1 MTTSVAILLAIMGA
15 AILSLAVVVFAL
27 ARQIGVLHQRIGPA
41 GALALSKRVQVG
53 EKSPEFQL
61 DTLDGEPIVIGAPSP
76 DGRSTL
82 ITFLTPN
89 CPVCARLL
97 PALKSIARAESSW
110 LRLVFASDGNP
121 EQHREFRRKN
131 RLEDTTYV
139 LSPELGMTYEIGK
152 LPYGVLLDENGVVA
166 AQGLTNSREHVESL
180 FEAKRLGVGSIQ
192 EFLEHREEGRVLIA
206 GDSQQPS

>member
-15 AILSLAVVVFAL
+15 AILCLAVVVFAL

-53 EKSPEFQL
+53 QKSPEFQL
-61 DTLDGEPIVIGAPSP
+61 DTLDGEAIVIGAPSP

-110 LRLVFASDGNP
+110 LRLVFASDGDP
-121 EQHREFRRKN
+121 DRHAEFRRKN
-131 RLEDTTYV
+131 RLEGAAYL

-192 EFLEHREEGRVLIA
+192 EFLERQEEGRALVP
-206 GDSQQPS
+206 GSSQQPS

>member
-27 ARQIGVLHQRIGPA
+27 ARQVGVLHQRIGPV

-61 DTLDGEPIVIGAPSP
+61 ETLDGEAIVIGAPHP

-97 PALKSIARAESSW
+97 PALRSIARAESSW

-131 RLEDTTYV
+131 RLEDTAYV

>member
-1 MTTSVAILLAIMGA
+1 MTTSVAVLLAIQGF
-15 AILSLAVVVFAL
+15 AILCLAVVLFAL
-27 ARQIGVLHQRIGPA
+27 ARQIGVLHQRIGPV

-61 DTLDGEPIVIGAPSP
+61 DTLDGDQVVIGASAP

-89 CPVCARLL
+89 CPVCAKLL
-97 PALKSIARAESSW
+97 PALRSIARAESSW
-110 LRLVFASDGNP
+110 LRLVFASDGDP
-121 EQHREFRRKN
+121 DQHAEFRRKN
-131 RLEDTTYV
+131 GLQDSAYV

-152 LPYGVLLDENGVVA
+152 LPYGVLLDEHGVVA

-192 EFLEHREEGRVLIA
+192 EFLERQEEGRVLVP
-206 GDSQQPS
+206 GSSQQPS

>member
-15 AILSLAVVVFAL
+15 AILCLAVVVFAL

-61 DTLDGEPIVIGAPSP
+61 DTLDGEAIVIGAPSP

-110 LRLVFASDGNP
+110 LRLVFASDGDP
-121 EQHREFRRKN
+121 DRHAEFRRKN
-131 RLEDTTYV
+131 RLEGAAYL

-192 EFLEHREEGRVLIA
+192 EFLERQEEGRALVP
-206 GDSQQPS
+206 GSSQQPS

>member
-1 MTTSVAILLAIMGA
+1 MTTSVAILLAIMGV
-15 AILSLAVVVFAL
+15 AILCLAVVVFAL

-61 DTLDGEPIVIGAPSP
+61 DTLDGEAIVIGAPSP

-110 LRLVFASDGNP
+110 LRLVFASDGDP
-121 EQHREFRRKN
+121 DRHAEFRRKN
-131 RLEDTTYV
+131 RLEDAAYL

-192 EFLEHREEGRVLIA
+192 EFLERQEEGRALVP
-206 GDSQQPS
+206 GSSQQPS

>member
-1 MTTSVAILLAIMGA
+1 LTTTVAILLAIQGV
-15 AILSLAVVVFAL
+15 AILCLAVVVFAL

-53 EKSPEFQL
+53 EKSPEFRL
-61 DTLDGEPIVIGAPSP
+61 DTLDGETVIVGAPSP

-97 PALKSIARAESSW
+97 PALRSIARTEASW
-110 LRLVFASDGNP
+110 LRLVFASDGDP
-121 EQHREFRRKN
+121 DRHAEFRRRN
-131 RLEDTTYV
+131 RLEGSAWV

-192 EFLEHREEGRVLIA
+192 EFLERQEGDRVLIS
-206 GDSQQPS
+206 GGSQQAS

>member
-1 MTTSVAILLAIMGA
+1 MTTSVAILLAIMGV
-15 AILSLAVVVFAL
+15 AILCLAVVVFAL

-53 EKSPEFQL
+53 QKSPEFQL
-61 DTLDGEPIVIGAPSP
+61 DTLDGEAIVIGAPSP

-89 CPVCARLL
+89 CPVCAQLL
-97 PALKSIARAESSW
+97 PALRSIARAEASW
-110 LRLVFASDGNP
+110 LRLVFASDGDP
-121 EQHREFRRKN
+121 DRHAEFRRKN
-131 RLEDTTYV
+131 RLEGAAYL

-192 EFLEHREEGRVLIA
+192 EFLERQEEGRALVP
-206 GDSQQPS
+206 GSSQQPS

>member
-1 MTTSVAILLAIMGA
+1 MGVAILC
-15 AILSLAVVVFAL
+15 LAVVVFAL
-27 ARQIGVLHQRIGPA
+27 ARQIGVLHQRIGPV

-53 EKSPEFQL
+53 EKSPEFRL
-61 DTLDGEPIVIGAPSP
+61 DTLDGEAIVIGAPCA

-89 CPVCARLL
+89 CPVCAQLL
-97 PALKSIARAESSW
+97 PALRSMARAESSW
-110 LRLVFASDGNP
+110 LRLVFASDGDP
-121 EQHREFRRKN
+121 EQHGEFRRKN
-131 RLEDTTYV
+131 RLEDTAYV

-192 EFLEHREEGRVLIA
+192 EFLEHREEGRVLVA